1 MVEQL
6 KKYIGNID
14 MALTICPYMSSNPYF
29 VGCDNGYL
37 TLLPHGVKCET
48 ICGAWE
54 NGHCIRLSEGKK
66 SSCTCGDVSD
76 ATKTN

>member
-37 TLLPHGVKCET
+37 TLLPYGVKCEK

-54 NGHCIRLSEGKK
+54 NDHCIRLSEGKCECK
-66 SSCTCGDVSD
+66 SAGDD
-76 ATKTN
+76 TNATKTN